1 MWRLLLV
8 LLPLLLVFP
17 PPAQAEQRRE
27 NRSGTDQARQVRAN
41 RDLGDP
47 ILFSGNGSYFLL
59 VEDFTGSS
67 NGVDWEEARVAA
79 AKRRFKGR
87 QGRLA
92 VIDSPELLEWVLTT
106 FDLGQYAHEGRTWI
120 GLRYWCR
127 FRQLTLAN
135 GAVYPDTGFTA
146 WDRPWSRPGGQTC
159 TSNAKLPYMSV
170 YIEGGTGRWRAAG
183 YRKRYPYY
191 LVEFPA
197 PAQSSESREE
207 TPSPRTSGS
216 GS

>member
-1 MWRLLLV
+1 MWRLILALAMI
-8 LLPLLLVFP
+8 LPALAAPV
-17 PPAQAEQRRE
+17 QAKQER
-27 NRSGTDQARQVRAN
+27 GAN
-41 RDLGDP
+41 REAGADRSTKDLAGP
-47 ILFSGNGSYFLL
+47 TLYPGNGSYFLL
-59 VEDFTGSS
+59 VEDFTGSN
-67 NGVDWEEARVAA
+67 NGVDWPEARVAA
-79 AKRRFKGR
+79 AKRQFKGR

-92 VIDSPELLEWVLTT
+92 VIDSPELYEWILAT

-135 GAVYPDTGFTA
+135 GEVYPDTGFTA

-170 YIEGGTGRWRAAG
+170 YIEGTTGRWRATG
-183 YRKRYPYY
+183 YRKRFPFY

-197 PAQSSESREE
+197 PEGSTEKKASSERQD
-207 TPSPRTSGS
+207 TGN
-216 GS
+216 GAH